1 MAKSKYHAR
10 KVKRHGM
17 IFDSRKEAD
26 RWDELVLLQRAGKI
40 TGLRRQV
47 PFQILPTQRR
57 PVWNEKKNAF
67 IDKAV
72 KQKVT
77 YIADFVYID
86 SSTGNEVV
94 EDAKGYRTREYILK
108 SKMMLYFHNILI
120 KEV

>member
-17 IFDSRKEAD
+17 VFDSRKEAD
-26 RWDELVLLQRAGKI
+26 RWDELMLLQREGEI

-47 PFQILPTQRR
+47 PFVLIPAQRR
-57 PVWNEKKNAF
+57 PVWDETKNTFVSKCVA
-67 IDKAV
+67 
-72 KQKVT
+72 QKCS
-77 YIADFVYID
+77 YIADFVYNDIE
-86 SSTGNEVV
+86 TGEEIV

-108 SKMMLYFHNILI
+108 RKMMLYFHNILI